1 MKAITVRDEQCH
13 GTGAFGRAR
22 ARPGSA
28 FATPLARANYF
39 CNSFVPRTV
48 AISLWNTLPLSL
60 VSNSHVPHFRSHVWM
75 HITHYLCY
83 FMYPLLFGINFHR
96 NYTTSGKKKMLRKAT
111 KVHVYVQCFS
121 LSFSKPE
128 RTS

>member
-1 MKAITVRDEQCH
+1 
-13 GTGAFGRAR
+13 
-22 ARPGSA
+22 
-28 FATPLARANYF
+28 
-39 CNSFVPRTV
+39 
-48 AISLWNTLPLSL
+48 
-60 VSNSHVPHFRSHVWM
+60 M

-96 NYTTSGKKKMLRKAT
+96 NYTTSEKKKMLRKAT